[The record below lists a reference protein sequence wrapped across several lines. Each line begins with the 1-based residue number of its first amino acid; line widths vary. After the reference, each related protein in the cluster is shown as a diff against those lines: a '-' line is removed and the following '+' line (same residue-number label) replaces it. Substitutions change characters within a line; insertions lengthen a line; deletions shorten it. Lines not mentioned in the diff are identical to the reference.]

1 MKKNECIFREWKIPG
16 LQKVLRIMKLTVFLL
31 LLSVIS
37 VFAGKSYSQNKVL
50 NLDMENST
58 VKEVLRNIEKQSEF
72 VFMYSEKLIDVN
84 REVSVNVKNK
94 KIYKVLDELFA
105 GTDVSYKVKDR
116 FVLLITP
123 EVTGTDLM
131 VQQQK
136 SVSGTVTDESGQP
149 LPGVTVVLKGTTQG
163 TVTNA
168 DGEYT
173 ITNIPENAT
182 LVFSFVG
189 IRTQE
194 VVVGG
199 QTRIDLRME
208 EETIGIEEVVA
219 IGYGTQ
225 KKVNLTGSV
234 SSVSSE
240 ALVQRPATNP
250 TNLLQG
256 RLSGLQVTQPTG
268 QPGRDDAILQIRGL
282 GSFGASSSPLIL
294 VDGIAGSLSNL
305 APNDIEN
312 ISVLKDA
319 ASASIYG
326 SRAANG
332 VILITT
338 KQAKGASLEY
348 HLDIGVHNA
357 TRLPELITNSAE
369 YMEMYNSAMERSG
382 MPPIYTQEKIDAY
395 KNATDQEQ
403 YPNFDWVDYYYN
415 PAMVYNH
422 HLSLSN
428 VSDKSSYR
436 FSMNYLD
443 QEGMLPNIEYKKYNA
458 HLNFSNQIHKS
469 IKIGTNLNAVL
480 KDNHEPPGWGLTSPL
495 AVFQHGPTYKP
506 FLPDGSGRKV
516 SMAYPGEG
524 HNITA
529 PVAFTNGSRE
539 SKNYALTGQVYA
551 DINLYKGL
559 VWTTKAAVD
568 YSDNFVKDHIYAT
581 KEHYFYHK
589 LPGENDYTLDESV
602 TAPVGTGLT
611 DNYSK
616 GIKQSIYS
624 ILNYES
630 LIGENHNIDVLIGF
644 EEEYYKYQYLSGT
657 RKVFPLT
664 SLKELNAGSSDGQ
677 SLSGSANEYSLR
689 SFFGRIGYRF
699 KEKYMIELNSRYD
712 GTSRVSKE
720 HRWGFFPSASAAWR
734 ISEEQ
739 FVKENTPWMDNL
751 KLRASYGILGNQQIG
766 NYPYQDILSLTS
778 YPFGGSM
785 SQGVLMTRLTDKSLR
800 WESTK
805 ILDLGFDINI
815 KGDLFGL
822 TFDWF
827 KKNTFDVLASQPVPA
842 SLGLSGPT
850 TNDGEL
856 QNTGI
861 EIELSHGQKL
871 GEFTYHT
878 YFIAS
883 AFKNELLSIVSE
895 TKGINEVGLPYNSFY
910 LWEMEGIFK
919 DQNDIDNSPDHIYF
933 TARPGDIKIK
943 DQNNDGIIDADD
955 RVSWSRYPDFTYS
968 FGFDLNWNRFNLSGF
983 FQGVEGQKVHIYG
996 WGYDP
1001 FVQGDPPN
1009 IRFRDAWSP
1018 SNPDGKEPAI
1028 YFGSGWYTG
1037 GYAGVYGYPST
1048 YHLRDASYLRLKNIN
1063 LSYNFPKQISNKLK
1077 LQDLTVYFSG
1087 DNLVT
1092 FSDFPGLDPEQPG
1105 TLTRASA
1112 YPQVRILNLGLKIKL

>member
-1 MKKNECIFREWKIPG
+1 MLKRVCREFPVCLKI
-16 LQKVLRIMKLTVFLL
+16 LRVMKLTLFLFFVSLIQVFSLE
-31 LLSVIS
+31 
-37 VFAGKSYSQNKVL
+37 AYSQSARVSVNRKNATIKEIL
-50 NLDMENST
+50 YEIESESDYYFLFNS
-58 VKEVLRNIEKQSEF
+58 Q
-72 VFMYSEKLIDVN
+72 LIDVE
-84 REVSVNVKNK
+84 RKVDIDVSDE
-94 KIYKVLDELFA
+94 KIEQVLDKIFT
-105 GTDVSYKVKDR
+105 GQDVGYTIMDR
-116 FVLLITP
+116 QIIIRPSASSDFRSS
-123 EVTGTDLM
+123 
-131 VQQQK
+131 VQQVRT
-136 SVSGTVTDESGQP
+136 VSGKVTDSSGGP
-149 LPGVTVVLKGTTQG
+149 LPGVTVVIKNSTQG
-163 TVTNA
+163 TITDGSGSYSLSHVPA
-168 DGEYT
+168 D
-173 ITNIPENAT
+173 AT

-189 IRTQE
+189 MRSQE
-194 VVVGG
+194 IPVAGKTAINVV
-199 QTRIDLRME
+199 MA

-234 SSVSSE
+234 SSISSE
-240 ALVQRPATNP
+240 TLIQRPATNP

-268 QPGRDDAILQIRGL
+268 QPGRDDPILQIRGL
-282 GSFGASSSPLIL
+282 GSFGASSTPLII
-294 VDGIAGSLSNL
+294 VDGIPGSLSNL
-305 APNDIEN
+305 FPNDIEN

-332 VILITT
+332 VILVTT
-338 KQAKGASLEY
+338 KQAKSTSLEY
-348 HLDIGVHNA
+348 HLDVGVHNA

-369 YMEMYNSAMERSG
+369 YMEMYNSAMQRSG
-382 MPPIYTQEKIDAY
+382 IPPIYTQEQIEVY

-403 YPNFDWVDYYYN
+403 YPNFDWLDYYYN

-422 HLSLSN
+422 NLSLSN
-428 VSDKSSYR
+428 VSDKNSYR
-436 FSMNYLD
+436 FSLNYLN
-443 QEGMLPNIEYKKYNA
+443 QKGILPNIKYKKYNA
-458 HLNFSNQIHKS
+458 SLNFSNQVHES

-480 KDNHEPPGWGLTSPL
+480 KDNHEPPNWGVTSPL
-495 AVFQHGPTYKP
+495 AVYQHGPTYKP

-516 SMAYPGEG
+516 SMAIPGEG
-524 HNITA
+524 HNVTA
-529 PVAFTNGSRE
+529 PVYFTNGSRE
-539 SKNYALTGQVYA
+539 IKNYALTGQVYA
-551 DINLYKGL
+551 DVNLYKGL
-559 VWTTKAAVD
+559 VWKTKAAID

-589 LPGENDYTLDESV
+589 LPGESDYTLDESV
-602 TAPVGTGLT
+602 TAPAGAGLT
-611 DNYSK
+611 DYYSK
-616 GIKQSIYS
+616 GITKSIYS

-644 EEEYYKYQYLSGT
+644 EEEYNKGQYLSGT
-657 RKVFPLT
+657 RRVFPLT
-664 SLKELNAGSSDGQ
+664 SIKELNAGSSDGQ
-677 SLSGSANEYSLR
+677 SLGGSANECSLR

-734 ISEEQ
+734 VSEEQ

-751 KLRASYGILGNQQIG
+751 KLRVSYGILGNQQIG
-766 NYPYQDILSLTS
+766 IYPYQDILSLRS

-785 SQGVLMTRLTDKSLR
+785 SQGVLVTRLTDKRLR

-805 ILDLGFDINI
+805 ILDLGFDIDI

-827 KKNTFDVLASQPVPA
+827 KKNTFDILASQPVPG
-842 SLGLSGPT
+842 SIGISGPT

-861 EIELSHGQKL
+861 EIELRHGQKL
-871 GEFTYHT
+871 GKFTYHT

-883 AFKNELLSIVSE
+883 ATKNELLSIVSE

-919 DQNDIDNSPDHIYF
+919 DQNDIDNSPDHIYYN
-933 TARPGDIKIK
+933 ARPGDIKIK
-943 DQNNDGIIDADD
+943 DQNDDGIIDADD

-983 FQGVEGQKVHIYG
+983 FQGVEGQKVRIFG

-1009 IRFRDAWSP
+1009 TRFRDAWSP
-1018 SNPDGKEPAI
+1018 SNPDGKEPAL
-1028 YFGSGWYTG
+1028 YFGSGSPTG
-1037 GYAGVYGYPST
+1037 GYSGVYGYPST
-1048 YHLRDASYLRLKNIN
+1048 YHLRDASYLRLKNLN
-1063 LSYNFPKQISNKLK
+1063 LSYNFPKQFSNILK
-1077 LQDLTVYFSG
+1077 LQDLTIYFSG
-1087 DNLVT
+1087 DNLFT
-1092 FSDFPGLDPEQPG
+1092 FSNFPGLDPEQPG
-1105 TLTRASA
+1105 TETPGSA
-1112 YPQVRILNLGLKIKL
+1112 YPQVRILNLGFKIKL